1 MIVVWKGWGLL
12 VLVITA
18 LIVVLTTVLFEKAG
32 WPVANGAALGMM
44 FSAAAI
50 WQVGNKFNSPLK
62 NRVLL
67 DQQTGAEVILKPDH
81 SLFFIKMQY
90 WAFIA
95 GAIGLVMLVNLLAGR
110 SS

>member
-1 MIVVWKGWGLL
+1 MIVIWKGWG
-12 VLVITA
+12 VLVIAITT

-32 WPVANGAALGMM
+32 LSVAYGAALGM
-44 FSAAAI
+44 FLSAGAI

-67 DQQTGAEVILKPDH
+67 DKQTGAEVILKPDH

-90 WAFIA
+90 
-95 GAIGLVMLVNLLAGR
+95 
-110 SS
+110 